1 MSYGKHQTFFLRSNW
16 IYKGINAI
24 VNSKYHENIFIHSK
38 KYYRELGLGS
48 SMLKSLRYW
57 LEATCIVD
65 FRDGNHELTEFG
77 IYLLKFDIGANSNF
91 SKLLIQYFMVS
102 DFRINSIEMSHA
114 FFWFFNINK
123 DRVFDKDY
131 LILELQKWDR
141 EQKESVGR
149 VNFTSINTLKS
160 DIDVLINTYIKGTP
174 LHPEDKTFSILA
186 DLKLIKEEGK
196 NLFKLPLD
204 NIKYD
209 YDAFMYLLYLW
220 RERKQELSIESLVE
234 NDNSIGRAFNLN
246 RNELIEII
254 DAMVLRK
261 YPIEINRTNNL
272 NYIKINDNLN
282 SRDFLLNKIEE
293 QNEY

>member
-24 VNSKYHENIFIHSK
+24 VNPKFHENIFIHSK

-77 IYLLKFDIGANSNF
+77 NYILKCDIGANSNF
-91 SKLLIQYFMVS
+91 SKLLIQYFLVS
-102 DFRINSIEMSHA
+102 DFRINSIEISHA
-114 FFWFFNINK
+114 FFWFFNVNK

-131 LILELQKWDR
+131 LISELQKWDR

-160 DIDVLINTYIKGTP
+160 DIDVLINTYTKGTP

-186 DLKLIKEEGK
+186 DLKLVKEEGK

-204 NIKYD
+204 SMKYD

-254 DAMVLRK
+254 DTMVLRK

-293 QNEY
+293 QNEH